1 MVRLYLRVIL
11 KAIVA
16 VLSGGGAIYNIPLI
30 VTALVVGLLGQTIR
44 TLVAGVVPAGTSI
57 KGTKAQEAVSLNT
70 TGLYSVCRNPLYLG
84 NFFMMLSPVI
94 LSGNF
99 LFILVFVLAFWL
111 YYERIVSAEEAFL
124 TQKFREEYLT
134 LPIKLLALYH
144 RLKTSKKQP

>member
-1 MVRLYLRVIL
+1 
-11 KAIVA
+11 
-16 VLSGGGAIYNIPLI
+16 
-30 VTALVVGLLGQTIR
+30 
-44 TLVAGVVPAGTSI
+44 
-57 KGTKAQEAVSLNT
+57 
-70 TGLYSVCRNPLYLG
+70 
-84 NFFMMLSPVI
+84 MMLSPVI